1 MDPHSTPVTV
11 ARTSSLKNQLFPN
24 NNNKQRARSKT
35 VTATTATNNNTTTTT
50 NNYDQV
56 TITPSNINIRKPLS
70 RQRSISELVSRVK
83 SSFIN
88 RSNSV
93 GGSSNNNSSSSS
105 SSSHIYR
112 SNTVGNSRTYRSNAL
127 QPSFSAKVDDYDIL
141 RTIGAGATA
150 SVYSAIYKPTQSV
163 IAIKTVNLDD
173 MVGLDDSRLE
183 ALRKEIQIMTL
194 CRHRHL
200 LEVYQSFVH
209 SSQLYIV
216 TPVMSAGSCHDLLS
230 RCHKVGFE
238 ENVVACI
245 IKQVAKGLEYLHSNE
260 LVHRDIKSANM
271 LVDFESGIVKLAD
284 FGVSNQLLSDLTTEE
299 HSNKATSAYVCHD
312 NESTIE
318 SLTESMIS
326 LMPADNFTYHQPINN
341 QQQLQVPST
350 SMMATTIKKAR
361 RSFVGTPCWM
371 APEILL
377 NQDYDT
383 KVDIW
388 SLGIT
393 SIELACGKPPF
404 AEYDPMTV
412 K

>member
-1 MDPHSTPVTV
+1 M
-11 ARTSSLKNQLFPN
+11 
-24 NNNKQRARSKT
+24 
-35 VTATTATNNNTTTTT
+35 
-50 NNYDQV
+50 
-56 TITPSNINIRKPLS
+56 
-70 RQRSISELVSRVK
+70 E
-83 SSFIN
+83 
-88 RSNSV
+88 
-93 GGSSNNNSSSSS
+93 
-105 SSSHIYR
+105 
-112 SNTVGNSRTYRSNAL
+112 
-127 QPSFSAKVDDYDIL
+127 DYDIL

-163 IAIKTVNLDD
+163 IAIKTVNLDE
-173 MVGLDDSRLE
+173 MVGLDNSRLE

-209 SSQLYIV
+209 FSKLYIV
-216 TPVMSAGSCHDLLS
+216 TPIMSAGSCHDLLL

-238 ENVVACI
+238 ESIVACI
-245 IKQVAKGLEYLHSNE
+245 IKQVAKGIEYLHSNE

-271 LVDFESGIVKLAD
+271 LVDFETGIVKLAD
-284 FGVSNQLLSDLTTEE
+284 FGVSSQLLSDLTENHHHHVPNHNNST
-299 HSNKATSAYVCHD
+299 TSTQSHFNND
-312 NESTIE
+312 PTMEL
-318 SLTESMIS
+318 LTESMIS
-326 LMPADNFTYHQPINN
+326 LMSADQFTCYRPNPSSLPLPLPAAN
-341 QQQLQVPST
+341 
-350 SMMATTIKKAR
+350 TIKKVR

-393 SIELACGKPPF
+393 SIELSCGKPPF
-404 AEYDPMTV
+404 SEYDPMTV